1 MLDIILVNLILIV
14 GAVVQGVVG
23 YGIALICAPLLFLI
37 DPTYIPAPM
46 IMASML
52 LNFLLM
58 HRERQALQFGDIT
71 WASVGNAFGVACA
84 ALVLLYVAGD
94 KFNLVFGG
102 LILFAVALSLSGY
115 KPAITPGSSI
125 IAGFASGFMGTCTSV
140 GGPPVALLYQSASIQ
155 VIRANLPAFF
165 FFSSILALIALAAT
179 GHMSWIDIRAF
190 LAGIPGI
197 LLGFY
202 ISHYAKGW
210 LGNLSLRPFILGI
223 ASISALWAIIDGIW
237 F

>member
-1 MLDIILVNLILIV
+1 MLDIILVNLILLL

-23 YGIALICAPLLFLI
+23 YGIALVCAPLLFLI

-58 HRERQALQFGDIT
+58 HRERRALKFGDIT
-71 WASVGNAFGVACA
+71 WASLGNVFGVACA
-84 ALVLLYVAGD
+84 AMVLLYVAGD
-94 KFNLVFGG
+94 KFSLVFGA
-102 LILFAVALSLSGY
+102 LILFAVILSLSGY
-115 KPAITPGSSI
+115 KPKITPGSSV

-165 FFSSILALIALAAT
+165 FFSSILALAALAAT
-179 GHMSWIDIRAF
+179 GHLTKPDIRAF
-190 LAGIPGI
+190 LTGVPGI
-197 LLGFY
+197 FLGFY
-202 ISHYAKGW
+202 ISHHAKGW
-210 LGNLSLRPFILGI
+210 LGNMPLRPAILGI
-223 ASISALWAIIDGIW
+223 AAISASWAIVDGLSS
-237 F
+237 